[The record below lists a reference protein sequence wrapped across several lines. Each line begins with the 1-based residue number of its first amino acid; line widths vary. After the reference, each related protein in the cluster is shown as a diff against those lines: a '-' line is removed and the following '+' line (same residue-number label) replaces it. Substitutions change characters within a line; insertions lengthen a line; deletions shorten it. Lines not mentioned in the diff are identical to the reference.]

1 MSRKKTLLL
10 GTLIL
15 TATGFLTRMIG
26 FFYRIFLS
34 QTIGARELGI
44 FQLLSPVTAICSAVC
59 IGGISTVM
67 SRTIA
72 ARTCEAEKG
81 DGFRVFLS
89 GSLFCV
95 SVSCAA
101 AFLVHTCSDFL
112 AVRLL
117 HEAECGPLLRVLS
130 FALPLSALHVCA
142 AAYYYGRKKTA
153 VPAAGQLIEQLV
165 RVAASYLVYSRML
178 SLGQTPGAML
188 SVLGLLAGEAASCF
202 FTAGMLSADLLRHRL
217 SFRFGRSSLGFTR
230 ELISLSLPLTAN
242 RICITLL
249 HSIEA
254 ILIPGRL
261 RASGLTGT
269 EALATYG
276 VMTGMALP
284 MILFPGALTNS
295 LAVMLLPSIAE
306 DEASGNRARVRRT
319 IELTIR
325 YCMILGIFFAGFFL
339 VYGRKLGVLLFK
351 NEEAGIYL
359 QILAFISPFLY
370 LNSTLSGILN
380 GLGKTRQCFYESTAG
395 LSIRILF
402 VIGCIPLFGI
412 RGYLWGILAS
422 ELTSTLL
429 ILLFLRRSVPFGF
442 DALSCLLKPAAA
454 LFLSLGVSF
463 FVTGILDEFLLSSR
477 LAAFV
482 LASAAMALAYLTFT
496 LRGAL
501 LNLRGCKG

>member
-15 TATGFLTRMIG
+15 TATGFLTRLIG

-72 ARTCEAEKG
+72 ARSHTGEKKE
-81 DGFRVFLS
+81 GFQIFLS

-95 SVSCAA
+95 SLSCAA
-101 AFLVHTCSDFL
+101 AFFVHTCSDFL
-112 AVRLL
+112 AVRILR
-117 HEAECGPLLRVLS
+117 EPECAPLLSVLS
-130 FALPLSALHVCA
+130 YAIPLSALHVCA
-142 AAYYYGRKKTA
+142 AAYYYGRKKTG

-165 RVAASYLVYSRML
+165 RVAASYLLYCRL
-178 SLGQTPGAML
+178 LQQGQRPDAML
-188 SVLGLLAGEAASCF
+188 TVLGLLAGEAASCL
-202 FTAGMLSADLLRHRL
+202 FTVSMLAADMLRQRVSPLLR
-217 SFRFGRSSLGFTR
+217 RSSLCFTR
-230 ELISLSLPLTAN
+230 ELVALSLPLTAN

-249 HSIEA
+249 HSVES

-261 RASGLTGT
+261 RASGLSGS
-269 EALATYG
+269 EALSTYG

-306 DEASGNRARVRRT
+306 DEAAGNRARVRRT

-325 YCMILGIFFAGFFL
+325 YCMILGIFSSGFFF
-339 VYGRKLGVLLFK
+339 VYGRKLGTLLFK

-370 LNSTLSGILN
+370 LNSTLSGVLN

-402 VIGCIPLFGI
+402 VLGCVPLFGI

-422 ELTSTLL
+422 ELASTLL
-429 ILLFLRRSVPFGF
+429 ILFFLRRAVPFGF

-454 LFLSLGVSF
+454 LLLSVGVSF
-463 FVTGILDEFLLSSR
+463 FATGILGGFLISPGIPAF
-477 LAAFV
+477 AA
-482 LASAAMALAYLTFT
+482 ASGAMALSYLAF
-496 LRGAL
+496 LFWGPL
-501 LNLRGCKG
+501 LNLRGRKG